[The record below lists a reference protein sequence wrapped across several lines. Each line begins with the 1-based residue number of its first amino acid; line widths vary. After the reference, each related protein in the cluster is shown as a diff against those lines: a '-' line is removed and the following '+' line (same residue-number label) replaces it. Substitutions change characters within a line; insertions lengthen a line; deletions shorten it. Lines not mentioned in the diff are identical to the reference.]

1 MRGQIGLLIFFI
13 ALFISAES
21 LSVQEKRARVLECL
35 LEFATDKRKES
46 CANLGTAGESS
57 GEILELQLST
67 LDNGGED
74 GKVVKI
80 EALLPKIEN
89 SEGSGDDSKPNLAKI
104 KKDLDQAKYQLELL
118 EKDLEDMISPK

>member
-1 MRGQIGLLIFFI
+1 M
-13 ALFISAES
+13 
-21 LSVQEKRARVLECL
+21 
-35 LEFATDKRKES
+35 
-46 CANLGTAGESS
+46 
-57 GEILELQLST
+57 ELQLST

-104 KKDLDQAKYQLELL
+104 KSEFDVLTLNFKGL
-118 EKDLEDMISPK
+118 